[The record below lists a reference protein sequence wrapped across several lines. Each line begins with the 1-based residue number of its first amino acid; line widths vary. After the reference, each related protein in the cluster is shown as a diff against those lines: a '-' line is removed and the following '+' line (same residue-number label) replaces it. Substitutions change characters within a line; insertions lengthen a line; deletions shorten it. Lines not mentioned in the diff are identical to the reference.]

1 MFIRSERLFLRP
13 GWPEDWQELLG
24 RIDDK
29 AVVMNLARTPWPYT
43 ADDAR
48 WFVDQPQDSRC
59 PHFFVTLPTSMA
71 PAAIIGCVGLT
82 RGDAGVELGYWIAR
96 EHWGRGFATE
106 AARATLS
113 LARTLG
119 HRRIAASHFLDNPAS
134 AKVLRKLG
142 FQPTGQVV
150 QRHSLARGTS
160 APAALHALDLG
171 SPCDCD
177 GNDDGRGGG
186 QGEAVPAMRAA

>member
-1 MFIRSERLFLRP
+1 M
-13 GWPEDWQELLG
+13 
-24 RIDDK
+24 
-29 AVVMNLARTPWPYT
+29 ALARTPWPYT

-106 AARATLS
+106 AARAVLAFGFTHLGVHRVEAHCVAENTGSAHVLEKIGLQLEGHLRHKEFFKSRWWDTLVYAI
-113 LARTLG
+113 LE
-119 HRRIAASHFLDNPAS
+119 P
-134 AKVLRKLG
+134 
-142 FQPTGQVV
+142 
-150 QRHSLARGTS
+150 
-160 APAALHALDLG
+160 
-171 SPCDCD
+171 
-177 GNDDGRGGG
+177 
-186 QGEAVPAMRAA
+186 EWRAAQAPRG